1 MEKFSSR
8 SMMENNE
15 TKDWDFNIFQ
25 LCAPSKFGSFQGLV
39 DQALVTEDSLVS
51 QSVASF
57 TRIAQFATD
66 LSFYSFFDEIQ
77 ISLKTLCEQ
86 SDIWAKTENAL
97 PLCGYSPSELITK
110 VGDCLLTLPQYLDPL
125 SNENIKLALI
135 NTNLKYLDQAHTGW
149 YRVYSVKCG
158 ASILP
163 QAEFGP
169 NNHQEYAPHFILEI
183 ILQ

>member
-1 MEKFSSR
+1 
-8 SMMENNE
+8 MMENNE
-15 TKDWDFNIFQ
+15 TKDWVFNIFQ

-39 DQALVTEDSLVS
+39 DQALVTDETPSLVS

-135 NTNLKYLDQAHTGW
+135 NTNLKYLDQAHTGR
-149 YRVYSVKCG
+149 YR
-158 ASILP
+158 P
-163 QAEFGP
+163 
-169 NNHQEYAPHFILEI
+169 LEI
-183 ILQ
+183 IKRGASSRWLLSLYCPMRNADKMIIKKTHPTLPK

>member
-149 YRVYSVKCG
+149 YRVNTVYSGLLKIRTRMCR
-158 ASILP
+158 S
-163 QAEFGP
+163 F
-169 NNHQEYAPHFILEI
+169 
-183 ILQ
+183 